1 MILKSRR
8 NKQSAVRYSRNIKN
22 SEKAKSKKNTKIIR
36 TTHPLANSTQAD
48 SEAILPNQ
56 MQLVFLEATSLREN
70 GLSCPAKGG
79 STPAFACQRAAI
91 APLLCLNLQS
101 YFSLVSDC
109 EFLSFQKC
117 NCSRKNRLKK

>member
-1 MILKSRR
+1 MR
-8 NKQSAVRYSRNIKN
+8 
-22 SEKAKSKKNTKIIR
+22 KAKAFRGGANKAALPCEIGTGNKY
-36 TTHPLANSTQAD
+36 LATVPV
-48 SEAILPNQ
+48 E
-56 MQLVFLEATSLREN
+56 QLQRECLTENPALREN
-70 GLSCPAKGG
+70 GLQRPAKGG

-91 APLLCLNLQS
+91 TPLSCLNLQS